1 MSGVQIKIKS
11 PSANYPDVELCCEL
25 AETVLSVKQK
35 IEENFPTKPAV
46 SGQKLV
52 YSGKILK
59 DLDKLS
65 DVLRFDD
72 EVTTYTFH
80 LVCSLPQK
88 VSEARAEPET
98 ELRQRHT
105 ATSRTQTDSSSA
117 SSSSSSSTGQLG
129 ENDDMAEM
137 MREFSTQY
145 SEAMASMVNNP
156 SESEMLAMQQMYS
169 QYVSL
174 YMQYMQSQSLQQAPL
189 FVPHQQD
196 HQVAGAGVDLQPQV
210 AGEGVPA
217 GNEAPNPGGLVMNA
231 GAAAGQKE
239 QN

>member
-105 ATSRTQTDSSSA
+105 ATSRTQTDSSSST
-117 SSSSSSSTGQLG
+117 SSSSS
-129 ENDDMAEM
+129 
-137 MREFSTQY
+137 
-145 SEAMASMVNNP
+145 
-156 SESEMLAMQQMYS
+156 
-169 QYVSL
+169 
-174 YMQYMQSQSLQQAPL
+174 
-189 FVPHQQD
+189 
-196 HQVAGAGVDLQPQV
+196 
-210 AGEGVPA
+210 
-217 GNEAPNPGGLVMNA
+217 
-231 GAAAGQKE
+231 
-239 QN
+239 